1 MYYTFVLIYL
11 YLLTRKE
18 LVGYV
23 YIIFHLFFQHVQ
35 TDPPT
40 KEGLAQLVVQLIQY
54 QENKLGKNATD
65 PPFMRLPV
73 SGEYSFTYNIYKT
86 TSYLSILCVILIS

>member
-1 MYYTFVLIYL
+1 MILRYINSYKHKYIQFHIY
-11 YLLTRKE
+11 
-18 LVGYV
+18 
-23 YIIFHLFFQHVQ
+23 ICFQHVQ

-40 KEGLAQLVVQLIQY
+40 KEGLAQLVIQLIQY

-73 SGEYSFTYNIYKT
+73 SITQCILNIY
-86 TSYLSILCVILIS
+86 VIAIIIVP